1 MSRIVRHPGGVLPPD
16 VAARWAGA
24 GLAELTHAPTGYSG
38 LGLELVELAPG
49 ESGVARRGSSEESLL
64 VVLAGSVTVEEVAGA
79 GETISAA
86 AGDAVAIGA
95 GVSHRLRN
103 DSGSVPARCVL
114 YAGGVNPVP
123 VSG

>member
-1 MSRIVRHPGGVLPPD
+1 MSRIVCYPGGLLPAD
-16 VAARWAGA
+16 VAARWVAA

-49 ESGVARRGSSEESLL
+49 ESGARRDGQGGESLL
-64 VVLAGSVTVEEVAGA
+64 VVLAGAVAIEDVAGTGTA
-79 GETISAA
+79 VGAT

-103 DSGSVPARCVL
+103 ASRDLPARCAFYPGTVDP
-114 YAGGVNPVP
+114 GQ